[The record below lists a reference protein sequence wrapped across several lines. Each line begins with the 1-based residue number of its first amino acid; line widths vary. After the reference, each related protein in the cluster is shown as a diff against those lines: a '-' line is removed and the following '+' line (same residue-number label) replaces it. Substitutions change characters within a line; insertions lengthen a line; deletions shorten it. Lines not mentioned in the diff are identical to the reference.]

1 MDALYPNLHD
11 KFKSEGVCPICLL
24 EMELTPRYSCSNG
37 HTICYRCKPHF
48 YGCPTCQ
55 LSLNLEVV
63 PGRNNPPYPPTPSHF
78 FPHPLPPV
86 YSNSTDPSAPP
97 MYDNNDFLDQE
108 RKHPWGPPI
117 PPEDSQLLYCTY
129 SYLGC
134 WIKIPEYLKQLH
146 ESRCQFR
153 PHMEEEKLPTDLR
166 HDQNDLVECSHSIVG
181 CKVRMPVWRKSIHEN
196 ICNYKEKFTAMNA
209 VIESIDCVTIND
221 DPEELVECR
230 FRMYGCMVTM
240 PKRKKYTHEQ
250 KCNYMSTDCNIIN
263 EDPEELVECRFRM
276 YGCMVTMP
284 RRKKYTHEQKCN
296 YMRTDCSIIEENP
309 EELVECRYRDY
320 GCMVTMP
327 RRRRDTHELKCNY
340 RIENHEEQYYPNP
353 ELNPEEQVDCKWAN
367 YGCRVRP
374 KRHRQSIHE
383 EK

>member
-24 EMELTPRYSCSNG
+24 EMELTPRYSCENG

-55 LSLNLEVV
+55 SSLNLEVV

-86 YSNSTDPSAPP
+86 YSHSTNPSAPA
-97 MYDNNDFLDQE
+97 MDNNEFLDHE

-117 PPEDSQLLYCTY
+117 PPEDSQLLSCTY

-134 WIKIPEYLKQLH
+134 WIKVPEYLKQLH

-166 HDQNDLVECSHSIVG
+166 HDQNDLIECGHSIVG

-196 ICNYKEKFTAMNA
+196 ICNYKEKFAAMNA
-209 VIESIDCVTIND
+209 VIESIDCVTIDD

-230 FRMYGCMVTM
+230 FRDYGCMV
-240 PKRKKYTHEQ
+240 K
-250 KCNYMSTDCNIIN
+250 
-263 EDPEELVECRFRM
+263 
-276 YGCMVTMP
+276 MP
-284 RRKKYTHEQKCN
+284 RRRKYTHEQKCN
-296 YMRTDCSIIEENP
+296 YMRTDCSVLEDP
-309 EELVECRYRDY
+309 EELIECRYRDS

-327 RRRRDTHELKCNY
+327 RRRKNTHEQKCNY
-340 RIENHEEQYYPNP
+340 RSIHDHEEQYYPYP
-353 ELNPEEQVDCKWAN
+353 ELNPDEQVDCKWSE

-374 KRHRQSIHE
+374 KRYRQSIHE
-383 EK
+383 EKCNYRMEECFYKDYGCNAVFEPSKRYAHEKSCDYMPYVE